1 MSDIQETS
9 RKVFIVTKNEVD
21 DHKVVAVGMDWCQ
34 LANIIIDL
42 ELEKHEFKECLKKSE
57 LKKYN
62 TLLDIYQDEKKKR
75 IGGSTNWNPYH

>member
-1 MSDIQETS
+1 MNKAEIE
-9 RKVFIVTKNEVD
+9 

-42 ELEKHEFKECLKKSE
+42 ELEKESFEDCLSKSE

-62 TLLDIYQDEKKKR
+62 KLLGIYEKEKMKR
-75 IGGSTNWNPYH
+75 IGGSTNWNPLH